1 MKVIKT
7 ISLSLMLSAIPQLL
21 MAQDT
26 FGEMIYSKV
35 KTLFKLNAPTTV
47 NLDGMTGATTQIDK
61 KKQVE
66 IHIYE
71 DGQGGK
77 AIKTIKMK
85 ASGENRWEA
94 TVKGDLKGKFY
105 TFDIGKG
112 ETPGVFAKAVG
123 VNGMRGAIVDMAET
137 NPQGWENDQRPV
149 IQSPA
154 DLVIYEMHWRD
165 FSIDA
170 SSGLKNKGK
179 FLALTEPKA
188 IEHLKSLGV
197 NAVHILPSFD
207 YASVDETKLDTP
219 QYNWGYDP
227 KNYNVPEGSYST
239 DPYNPVTRIKEFK
252 QMVQALHKA
261 GIRVILDVVY
271 NHTFNIDHSNFQLT
285 YPDMYYRKTADG
297 KYSDGSGCGNETAS
311 EKPLMREFMLESVKY
326 WIDEYHIDGFRFDLM
341 GVHDIE
347 TMQQIR
353 AEVNKID
360 PSIYIYGEGWSAGS
374 CAYPVD
380 KLAMKANAQ
389 QLNGIAA
396 FSDDMRD
403 ALRGPFSDDHKGAL
417 LAGIP
422 GEEES
427 LKFGIVGGIAHPQ
440 VDMTKVNY
448 DKKPW
453 TNNPTEQIS
462 YVSCHDDMC
471 LVDRLKASIP
481 SLTDKNIP
489 EKERTAELIRID
501 QLAQTAV
508 FTSQGV
514 PFILSGEEMLRD
526 KKGVH
531 NSYNSPDSINHL
543 DWNNLQRYPQLFA
556 YYKNLIQLRKN
567 HPAFRLAKG
576 DKVRQHLEF
585 LPAVNSKDVK
595 QDCLVGFLL
604 KDLQGIDAWKT
615 IVVIYNFNKEAK
627 EMAIPE
633 GTYTIAC
640 CNGTIDEAGLGE
652 VSGKEVLVDGQS
664 ALILFQK

>member
-360 PSIYIYGEGWSAGS
+360 SSIYIYGEGWSAGS

-380 KLAMKANAQ
+380 KLAMKANTQ

-567 HPAFRLAKG
+567 HPAFRLATG

-640 CNGTIDEAGLGE
+640 CNGAIDEAGLGE

>member
-543 DWNNLQRYPQLFA
+543 DWNNLQRYPQLFT

-567 HPAFRLAKG
+567 HPAFRLATG
-576 DKVRQHLEF
+576 DKVRQHLAF

-640 CNGTIDEAGLGE
+640 CNGAIDEAGLGE